1 MDAAIIV
8 RNVNFSYEGF
18 SLRDVSLTL
27 AQGEQKALVGLNG
40 SGKTTLMRLILG
52 LLAPESG
59 EIRVL
64 GLPVTEDN
72 LWRIRQQTG
81 YLFQNPA
88 DQLFAPTVWEDVAF
102 GPRNQGLDEDEI
114 QARVKWAL
122 DLVGM
127 TEYRSHPVNEL
138 SHGQAKRVA
147 LAGLIAMR
155 PKILLLD
162 EPFTG
167 LDFPMVKSMV
177 EHARHLMRWRTGGN
191 WLTMEC
197 NGLGHVGIMFP
208 EFKEAAKWRET
219 AISTM
224 LQELNH
230 QVYPDGAQ
238 FELTMGYHHVSLHNF
253 LGLYEFA
260 VLNDVPMPGDYA
272 KRLRK
277 MFVYD
282 VLLAEPDG
290 ATPAFNDSGRG
301 GIGRY
306 IEKAA
311 ELFPDDPLFQWA
323 VSKGERGKGPDF
335 TSYLFPYAGF

>member
-1 MDAAIIV
+1 MDAAILV
-8 RNVNFSYEGF
+8 RNVDFSYEGF

-114 QARVKWAL
+114 RARVQWAL

-167 LDFPMVKSMV
+167 LDFPMIKSMV
-177 EHARHLMRWRTGGN
+177 EIVDELRDGGVSVMFTTHNRFFVEN
-191 WLTMEC
+191 WADSVVVMHEGRVVFDG
-197 NGLGHVGIMFP
+197 NVD
-208 EFKEAAKWRET
+208 EA
-219 AISTM
+219 
-224 LQELNH
+224 
-230 QVYPDGAQ
+230 
-238 FELTMGYHHVSLHNF
+238 
-253 LGLYEFA
+253 
-260 VLNDVPMPGDYA
+260 LNDDRIITLMGDWDC
-272 KRLRK
+272 LR
-277 MFVYD
+277 
-282 VLLAEPDG
+282 
-290 ATPAFNDSGRG
+290 RG
-301 GIGRY
+301 VRKIECFSKTRRY
-306 IEKAA
+306 
-311 ELFPDDPLFQWA
+311 
-323 VSKGERGKGPDF
+323 G
-335 TSYLFPYAGF
+335 